1 MFDTPSELLDKIRLG
16 EDSTLELKA
25 VRFSGDRITGPEAR
39 DLADELAAFGNFVSG
54 VVVLGVDD
62 KTRSID
68 GIPEERLDLVETTIR
83 DVVNDRIAPPLP
95 VRIER
100 LELPDLEGTLR
111 AVVRIDVPRSLFVHR
126 SPGGYLYRLGSSKRQ
141 MTPEMLARLF
151 QQRSQTRMIRFDE
164 QPVPDALPESIEV
177 DLWRRFAPEIADDET
192 IILRKLR
199 LLVDTDGGE
208 ADERLSVAAVL
219 MCTSEPHRW
228 LSSARIEAVHYRGL
242 ERDSNYQ
249 RDART
254 ITGPLDHQVTKAHEW
269 VLSRM
274 STGAAKDPG
283 RAELPQFASRAIFE
297 ALVNAVAH
305 RDYAMYGSAIR
316 LFMFDDRLELYSP
329 GALPNT
335 MDIDSMAL
343 RQFTRNELVASL
355 LAKVQVDPATGVPRQ
370 AFMEK
375 RGEGVPLILRAT
387 LALAGAPASY
397 SVIDETELL
406 LTLPAASID
415 PHDS

>member
-1 MFDTPSELLDKIRLG
+1 MLDKIRLG

-39 DLADELAAFGNFVSG
+39 DLADELAAFRNFVSG
-54 VVVLGVDD
+54 VVALGVDD
-62 KTRSID
+62 KTGSID
-68 GIPEERLDLVETTIR
+68 GVPENRLDLVETTIR
-83 DVVNDRIAPPLP
+83 DVVNDRIEPPLP

-100 LELPDLEGTLR
+100 LELPDLEGTPR

-164 QPVPDALPESIEV
+164 QPVSDALPEAIEA
-177 DLWRRFAPEIADDET
+177 DLWRRFVPEIGGDEAV
-192 IILRKLR
+192 ILRKLR

-228 LSSARIEAVHYRGL
+228 LRSARIEAVHYRGL

-283 RAELPQFASRAIFE
+283 RAEVPQFSPWAIFRRSSTRSRT
-297 ALVNAVAH
+297 ATTRSMDH
-305 RDYAMYGSAIR
+305 RSGCSCSTTGSSSTAPEPCPTPWTSSTR
-316 LFMFDDRLELYSP
+316 WDFVSSH
-329 GALPNT
+329 ATSSLPASWPRCKS
-335 MDIDSMAL
+335 IP
-343 RQFTRNELVASL
+343 RPASL
-355 LAKVQVDPATGVPRQ
+355 ARRSWRSGGRVCR
-370 AFMEK
+370 
-375 RGEGVPLILRAT
+375 
-387 LALAGAPASY
+387 
-397 SVIDETELL
+397 
-406 LTLPAASID
+406 
-415 PHDS
+415 